1 MGRLKTEQSLNEPL
15 SPLRPVRV
23 ITKTKTPPASW
34 SRTRSKHKTTPM
46 ACKYEEEREEPEEE
60 DEEQKEDE
68 EKETSNNNS
77 NDDVSEELGPTDDV
91 AVAQDDS
98 GGGPLSRLRK
108 FHNSDPSNSNSSSN
122 LNQLETAAREHYAT
136 AAESVKKLLLMELS
150 SARDVETMVELSNKA
165 FDSLDWL
172 QPDYSEFY
180 DAVKDV
186 LSRRAQL
193 SSVETELRTH
203 QSEESD
209 AVSSRCNVEV
219 RSKESMAA
227 LARSEAELGKA
238 KERVSGL
245 KRRVSEIMDL
255 LRKLVIESAKE
266 ERVFA
271 DVEKEWSQCLESHLA
286 IKKEE
291 KESTEQVEEKHK
303 AVKKIKQLR
312 DEVEAGVQAS
322 IKALTSLCQNNVML
336 LLTLPILS
344 SSSFFNIYTQLLRL
358 HIVGNKPRTNIEWI
372 ECVFSCCDC
381 I

>member
-1 MGRLKTEQSLNEPL
+1 MVRVKVEQSLNDPPSL
-15 SPLRPVRV
+15 LRPVRV
-23 ITKTKTPPASW
+23 ITKTKTPPARC
-34 SRTRSKHKTTPM
+34 SRTRSKPKTTPM
-46 ACKYEEEREEPEEE
+46 TCQYEEEREEHEEE
-60 DEEQKEDE
+60 EEE
-68 EKETSNNNS
+68 EEETSNNNS
-77 NDDVSEELGPTDDV
+77 NDDVSEEVGPTDDV

-98 GGGPLSRLRK
+98 VSGGPLSRLRK

-122 LNQLETAAREHYAT
+122 LNQLDTAAREHYAT
-136 AAESVKKLLLMELS
+136 AAESVKKLLLLELS

-203 QSEESD
+203 QNEESD
-209 AVSSRCNVEV
+209 AVSSRCSVEV
-219 RSKESMAA
+219 RSKESMLA
-227 LARSEAELGKA
+227 LARSEAELGRA

-245 KRRVSEIMDL
+245 KRRVSEVMDV

-271 DVEKEWSQCLESHLA
+271 DVEKEWNQRLESHLA

-291 KESTEQVEEKHK
+291 KELTEQVEEKQK

-312 DEVEAGVQAS
+312 DEVEAGVQGS
-322 IKALTSLCQNNVML
+322 IKALSSLCQNNVML
-336 LLTLPILS
+336 LQTLSILS
-344 SSSFFNIYTQLLRL
+344 SFF
-358 HIVGNKPRTNIEWI
+358 
-372 ECVFSCCDC
+372 
-381 I
+381 

>member
-1 MGRLKTEQSLNEPL
+1 MGRLKVEQGLAEPPSL
-15 SPLRPVRV
+15 LRPVRV
-23 ITKTKTPPASW
+23 ITKTKTPPARC
-34 SRTRSKHKTTPM
+34 SRTRSKPKTTPM
-46 ACKYEEEREEPEEE
+46 TCKYEEEREEEEE
-60 DEEQKEDE
+60 E
-68 EKETSNNNS
+68 ETSNNNS
-77 NDDVSEELGPTDDV
+77 NDDGSEEVGRTDDV
-91 AVAQDDS
+91 AMAQDDTGG

-108 FHNSDPSNSNSSSN
+108 FQNTNPSNSNSSSN
-122 LNQLETAAREHYAT
+122 LNQLDTAAREHYAT
-136 AAESVKKLLLMELS
+136 AAESVKKLLLLELS
-150 SARDVETMVELSNKA
+150 SDRDVETMVELSNKA

-203 QSEESD
+203 QNEESD

-219 RSKESMAA
+219 RSKESMAS
-227 LARSEAELGKA
+227 LARSEAEVGKA

-245 KRRVSEIMDL
+245 KRRVSEIMDI

-266 ERVFA
+266 ERVLA
-271 DVEKEWSQCLESHLA
+271 DVEKEWNQCLESHLA

-291 KESTEQVEEKHK
+291 KELTEEVEEKQK

-322 IKALTSLCQNNVML
+322 IKALSSLCQNNVGGD
-336 LLTLPILS
+336 
-344 SSSFFNIYTQLLRL
+344 Q
-358 HIVGNKPRTNIEWI
+358 
-372 ECVFSCCDC
+372 
-381 I
+381 

>member
-1 MGRLKTEQSLNEPL
+1 MVRVKVEQSLNDPPSL
-15 SPLRPVRV
+15 LRPVRV
-23 ITKTKTPPASW
+23 ITKTKTPPARC
-34 SRTRSKHKTTPM
+34 SRTRSKPKTTPM
-46 ACKYEEEREEPEEE
+46 TCQYEEEREEHEEE
-60 DEEQKEDE
+60 EEE
-68 EKETSNNNS
+68 EEETSNNNS
-77 NDDVSEELGPTDDV
+77 NDDVSEEVCPTDDV

-98 GGGPLSRLRK
+98 GGGGPLSRLRK

-122 LNQLETAAREHYAT
+122 LNQLDTAAREHYAT
-136 AAESVKKLLLMELS
+136 AAESVKKLLLLELS

-203 QSEESD
+203 QNEESD
-209 AVSSRCNVEV
+209 AVSSHCSVEV
-219 RSKESMAA
+219 RSKESMVA

-245 KRRVSEIMDL
+245 KRRVSEVMDV

-271 DVEKEWSQCLESHLA
+271 DVEKEWNQRLESHLA

-291 KESTEQVEEKHK
+291 KELTEQVEEKQK

-312 DEVEAGVQAS
+312 DEVETGVQAS
-322 IKALTSLCQNNVML
+322 IKALSSLCQNNVML
-336 LLTLPILS
+336 LQTLSILS
-344 SSSFFNIYTQLLRL
+344 SFF
-358 HIVGNKPRTNIEWI
+358 
-372 ECVFSCCDC
+372 
-381 I
+381 

>member
-1 MGRLKTEQSLNEPL
+1 MGRLKVEQGLDEPPSL
-15 SPLRPVRV
+15 LRPVRV
-23 ITKTKTPPASW
+23 ITKTKTPPARC
-34 SRTRSKHKTTPM
+34 SRTRSKPKTTPM
-46 ACKYEEEREEPEEE
+46 TCKYEEHEEE
-60 DEEQKEDE
+60 EEEEEQ
-68 EKETSNNNS
+68 ETSNNNS
-77 NDDVSEELGPTDDV
+77 NDDVSEEVGRTDDV
-91 AVAQDDS
+91 AVAQDDTGG

-108 FHNSDPSNSNSSSN
+108 FQNTDPSNSNSSSN
-122 LNQLETAAREHYAT
+122 LNQLDTAAREHYAT
-136 AAESVKKLLLMELS
+136 AAESVKKLLLLELS

-203 QSEESD
+203 QNEESD
-209 AVSSRCNVEV
+209 AVSSCCNVEV

-227 LARSEAELGKA
+227 LARSESELGKA

-245 KRRVSEIMDL
+245 RRRVSEIMDI

-266 ERVFA
+266 ERVLA
-271 DVEKEWSQCLESHLA
+271 DVEKEWNQCLESHLA

-291 KESTEQVEEKHK
+291 KELTEQVEEKQK

-322 IKALTSLCQNNVML
+322 IKALSSLCQNNVGGD
-336 LLTLPILS
+336 
-344 SSSFFNIYTQLLRL
+344 Q
-358 HIVGNKPRTNIEWI
+358 
-372 ECVFSCCDC
+372 
-381 I
+381 